1 MTELIWYNARDAI
14 RYQLSASIYHCAA
27 ESARE
32 FGDAESFAIYSKQA
46 AMNYKMARI
55 LLDIEGI

>member
-14 RYQLSASIYHCAA
+14 RYQNQARSYHRAA
-27 ESARE
+27 EAARDL
-32 FGDAESFAIYSKQA
+32 GDAESFAIYSNQA
-46 AMNYKMARI
+46 AMTAKMARI